1 MNYKTYLNIILI
13 ALFLIISN
21 SMYVIDERQQ
31 AVVTQFGKPVGEA
44 KTKSGLHFKI
54 PFIQTVIKF
63 DKRILEWDGAA
74 NEIPTKDNKYIFID
88 TFARWKISDALQFYK
103 SAKNEI
109 LAQSRLDDVIDG
121 AVRDEISNRYMSEII
136 RSSQRTME
144 TYESQISSDDSDL
157 LNAGARIDIIQSI
170 LLNVSNKL
178 SELNLGIQV
187 VDVQMKRVSYN
198 LQVQEKL
205 FNRMIS
211 EQSMIAEKYRAQ
223 GQGKKQEILGKQI
236 QKEKQIMSNS
246 YLESQKIKGRAD
258 AEATAIYADAYCNL
272 DLSTNKC
279 KHDVEFYNYYM
290 SLETYKET
298 LDPTTLFILS
308 TDNKYLRYLEK

>member
-21 SMYVIDERQQ
+21 SMYVIDKKQQ

-44 KTKSGLHFKI
+44 KTNSGLHFKI

-136 RSSQRTME
+136 RSSERTME
-144 TYESQISSDDSDL
+144 TYESEISSDDSDL

-198 LQVQEKL
+198 LQVQDNL
-205 FNRMIS
+205 IL
-211 EQSMIAEKYRAQ
+211 ALY
-223 GQGKKQEILGKQI
+223 EIYVYY
-236 QKEKQIMSNS
+236 QKMLVYQ
-246 YLESQKIKGRAD
+246 L
-258 AEATAIYADAYCNL
+258 
-272 DLSTNKC
+272 
-279 KHDVEFYNYYM
+279 
-290 SLETYKET
+290 
-298 LDPTTLFILS
+298 
-308 TDNKYLRYLEK
+308 